1 MLFGFVLPFPIVMT
15 EFIAAMATQ
24 FVLNPQI
31 LYRFEILHQWKPGL
45 DVRGVGLF
53 NGSGFLDELRHG
65 EIF

>member
-53 NGSGFLDELRHG
+53 NGLDFWMSCWHG
-65 EIF
+65 KIF